1 MEKQDRASQLNPCLS
16 SALSEREKCSAFATI
31 RIDDKEES
39 CDDHDLPF
47 FSRLLR
53 RLFAASESSLSL
65 SFFAESDKL
74 SQLNCRFNA
83 VAFRA
88 DARLSGVFLAEEVG
102 LSNRLGSGV
111 KLFGSLVA
119 LRFALVKPLFTGV
132 KPPELTAVNPPDV
145 GACEGWGGASLIGV
159 SRSVSIFNPLMLA

>member
-1 MEKQDRASQLNPCLS
+1 MIKQDRASQLNPCLS
-16 SALSEREKCSAFATI
+16 CTIRKGKCSAFATI
-31 RIDDKEES
+31 RIDDREES
-39 CDDHDLPF
+39 SDNQDLPF

-53 RLFAASESSLSL
+53 RLFAASESSLSFSL
-65 SFFAESDKL
+65 FAESDKL

-88 DARLSGVFLAEEVG
+88 DARLSGVFFAEEVG

-119 LRFALVKPLFTGV
+119 LRFALVKPEFIGV

-159 SRSVSIFNPLMLA
+159 SRSLSIFNPLILA